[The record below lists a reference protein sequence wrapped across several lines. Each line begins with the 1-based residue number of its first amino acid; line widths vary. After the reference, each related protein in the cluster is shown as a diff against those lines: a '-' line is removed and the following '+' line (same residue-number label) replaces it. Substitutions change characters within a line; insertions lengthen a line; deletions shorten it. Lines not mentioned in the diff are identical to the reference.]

1 MNIKNFLINIFK
13 ILIQSIIWI
22 YKLLIQFI
30 KFVDLKMNNFFIGII
45 ENETSKNILR
55 LVQFAILIIIFVFCI
70 NYFNNPIS
78 KENGY
83 GPWGDFFGGVLNPIL
98 TFLTFMGLLITIIIQ
113 KKELKESRDVFI
125 KQQEALEK
133 QQKEMTIQSFD
144 NKFFQMLNS
153 FNKISDSLAINDSLQ
168 GKDVFVEHL
177 EVLKQKIRYCYNDD
191 LANRKTDE
199 NKIIYFLKIF
209 NSFNNTYDTTF
220 KYYFLNLYQLMSFI
234 DKDIPYK
241 ASKKKKNAKKY
252 TNIIRAQLSKNELVL
267 LAYNA
272 IGIIEFCGDD
282 YKKLLEKYSFFE
294 HLRYDDFNNEP
305 YILSIVNSILI
316 QYKSKVF
323 GKNDAIIKQI
333 ERISKEVK
341 DPVYQK
347 PLSSKEIRKLIA
359 SLKF

>member
-1 MNIKNFLINIFK
+1 MDIKNFLINIFK
-13 ILIQSIIWI
+13 ILTQSIIWI

-133 QQKEMTIQSFD
+133 QQEEMTIQSFD

-153 FNKISDSLAINDSLQ
+153 FNKITDSLKLDTHTGKEVFKELVEKLKNQLQ
-168 GKDVFVEHL
+168 YVYLEDVSKNNKRKNKVEYL
-177 EVLKQKIRYCYNDD
+177 YTVFPD
-191 LANRKTDE
+191 
-199 NKIIYFLKIF
+199 
-209 NSFNNTYDTTF
+209 FNNTNDTTF
-220 KYYFLNLYQLMSFI
+220 KYYFLNLYQLLKFV
-234 DKDIPYK
+234 DEDIPHKNKDKY
-241 ASKKKKNAKKY
+241 SKKYA
-252 TNIIRAQLSKNELVL
+252 NILRSQLSKNELIL
-267 LAYNA
+267 LTYNA
-272 IGIIEFCGDD
+272 IGVMEFCGDN
-282 YKKLLEKYSFFE
+282 YKKLVEKYSFFE
-294 HLRYDDFNNEP
+294 HLTYDDYISNNQ
-305 YILSIVNSILI
+305 YIINIINSILKL
-316 QYKSKVF
+316 YDDKVF
-323 GKNDAIIKQI
+323 GENTDIINNIEIIQNDKIPQKVDMKKTA
-333 ERISKEVK
+333 EDLSK
-341 DPVYQK
+341 
-347 PLSSKEIRKLIA
+347 L
-359 SLKF
+359 F